1 MLCVIDYGLGF
12 TIMAQTNLLNL
23 DRVQNEAIR
32 VILGNTKDTLI
43 ETMKFMLDL
52 LPVQIRQKVQQIK
65 AYSSAVRNPHNPLHQ
80 AVKDTKDA
88 DWDGVSPGWVKQRT
102 RYCKYAS

>member
-1 MLCVIDYGLGF
+1 MLSAIDYGLGF

-52 LPVQIRQKVQQIK
+52 LPLQIRQKVQQIK
-65 AYSSAVRNPHNPLHQ
+65 AYFSAVRNPHNPLHQ
-80 AVKDTKDA
+80 AVKDTN
-88 DWDGVSPGWVKQRT
+88 GCRLGRVSLEWVKQRT
-102 RYCKYAS
+102 QYCKYAS